1 VAPTRAESLD
11 SAQEVESMIQ
21 RVEKTVDDGVL
32 NKPRNIKLNTYVAI
46 KKLSPYV
53 ESFSPKKQDTMRYND
68 KKIKQI

>member
-1 VAPTRAESLD
+1 
-11 SAQEVESMIQ
+11 MIQ

-46 KKLSPYV
+46 KKLTPYV